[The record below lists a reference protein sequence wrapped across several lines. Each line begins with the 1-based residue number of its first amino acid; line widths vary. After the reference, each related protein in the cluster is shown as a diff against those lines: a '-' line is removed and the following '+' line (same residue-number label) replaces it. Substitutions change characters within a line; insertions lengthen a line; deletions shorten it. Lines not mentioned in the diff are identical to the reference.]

1 MSQSTSSVQPS
12 YDFLAQAP
20 SPAAPPRQRLLP
32 VGMKAGHSTE
42 DLRSELNT
50 VRYELSTLQDERE
63 LERIRHEKELRVLE
77 AKCEEQAKRADSVES
92 DKTYLFNRQKELSE
106 KLEKVKDQATNQ
118 KVGDIGDSSDMWR
131 VCTKFISQQDLERQ
145 IRRLKSENIDLKE
158 QVSDKEGDIQSQDR
172 QHRRHAEEL
181 RTRNE
186 SLEKINSEL
195 KGDLETKSYGLQ
207 ETETKLAT
215 KETKISNLETELLR
229 VKAQT
234 GDLETLKILKK
245 ELSEQVTHIRT
256 LESTNRKLSSEV
268 KQLRDYNKSIEILE
282 EEKQSLEVK
291 VRRLDE
297 VGQELAETQLRVSIL
312 QDEKNSWGSFFES
325 EGLEFDS
332 PESLARALIQERL
345 EKASLLEQAG
355 RTNPELVQK
364 ETLIEELEANI
375 RSLREELEKMGE
387 AASRDAKARTR
398 LERQRALALKEA
410 QFLREQLQSFSTE
423 ETTYMQGNYDEQKT
437 KRIEELEKM
446 LEKYKKEGD
455 VLVAELAKREGA
467 DTGEMMGRK
476 RHREEDGAENERNGE
491 LVRKNRH
498 LQDEIIQLR
507 NTILLSKKEID
518 SLHIRLESLEKTS
531 TRILQLKDNP
541 TSREEAIKVAT
552 LDSLRKENAALL
564 AQVEERTD
572 QIGKVVPIHT
582 LSNLRG
588 EMEAMEKVIGEKEKR
603 MTRLKEIWTAKSL
616 EFREAV
622 YSLLGYKLDFL
633 PNGRVR
639 VTHMFAG
646 NEDQSI
652 EFDGEKGTMKVAG
665 GPDSMFHREIKN
677 QCSFWMARQSIPCL
691 LASILIEQ
699 YEKTTR
705 AQRM

>member
-20 SPAAPPRQRLLP
+20 SPAAPPQQRLLP
-32 VGMKAGHSTE
+32 VGMKASHSTE
-42 DLRSELNT
+42 GLRSELNT

-118 KVGDIGDSSDMWR
+118 KV
-131 VCTKFISQQDLERQ
+131 DLERQ
-145 IRRLKSENIDLKE
+145 VRWLKSENTDLKE
-158 QVSDKEGDIQSQDR
+158 QVCDKQGDIQSQDR
-172 QHRRHAEEL
+172 QYRRYVEEL
-181 RTRNE
+181 KTRNE
-186 SLEKINSEL
+186 SLEKMNSEL
-195 KGDLETKSYGLQ
+195 KGDLETKSHSLQ
-207 ETETKLAT
+207 ETETKLAS

-291 VRRLDE
+291 VRLLGE
-297 VGQELAETQLRVSIL
+297 VRQELAETQLRVSIL

-355 RTNPELVQK
+355 RINPELVQK
-364 ETLIEELEANI
+364 ETLIEELEGNI

-387 AASRDAKARTR
+387 TASRDTKARTR

-423 ETTYMQGNYDEQKT
+423 ETTYMQGNYDEQKA

-446 LEKYKKEGD
+446 LEKYKKEND
-455 VLVAELAKREGA
+455 VLVAELTKREGT
-467 DTGEMMGRK
+467 DIGEIMGRK

-552 LDSLRKENAALL
+552 LDSLRKENASLL

-572 QIGKVVPIHT
+572 QIGKVIPIHT
-582 LSNLRG
+582 LNNLRG

-665 GPDSMFHREIKN
+665 GPDK
-677 QCSFWMARQSIPCL
+677 
-691 LASILIEQ
+691 Q